1 MIIIIVKAIVMTLS
15 ELTVNQQAR
24 IRYLP
29 ENFDLSAQLIEQGFA
44 LKSDISLAHRAPF
57 NGPLAFHL
65 HGTKICIPV
74 AIAKQIKIELLTT

>member
-1 MIIIIVKAIVMTLS
+1 MTLS

-29 ENFDLSAQLIEQGFA
+29 ESFDLSAQLIEQGFA

>member
-1 MIIIIVKAIVMTLS
+1 MTLS

-29 ENFDLSAQLIEQGFA
+29 ESFDLSVQLIEQGFA

-65 HGTKICIPV
+65 QGTKICIPV

>member
-1 MIIIIVKAIVMTLS
+1 MTLS
-15 ELTVNQQAR
+15 ELTVNQQAS
-24 IRYLP
+24 ISYLP

-44 LKSDISLAHRAPF
+44 LKSEISLAHRAPF

-74 AIAKQIKIELLTT
+74 AIAKQIKIELVTK

>member
-1 MIIIIVKAIVMTLS
+1 MTLS

-29 ENFDLSAQLIEQGFA
+29 ESFDLSAQLIEQGFA
-44 LKSDISLAHRAPF
+44 LKSEISLAHRAPF